1 MEQSD
6 LIVRR
11 IKDGTVID
19 HINEGKGLNV
29 LEALEIDGSRGNV
42 ITIALNMP
50 SGKLKKKDMIKVEG
64 RFLEDDDTN
73 KLAVIAPSSTVN
85 IIKNYKLVEKRRV
98 SLPNQIEQI
107 FRCSNPDCITNSQE
121 HIESTMEVMDK
132 ENLVLKCRYCGR
144 ILDVN
149 DLKISKKKLKNL
161 KNYFF

>member
-6 LIVRR
+6 LLVRR

-19 HINEGKGLNV
+19 HINEGKGLRV

-85 IIKNYKLVEKRRV
+85 IIKDYKLVEKRRV

-107 FRCSNPDCITNSQE
+107 FR
-121 HIESTMEVMDK
+121 
-132 ENLVLKCRYCGR
+132 
-144 ILDVN
+144 
-149 DLKISKKKLKNL
+149 
-161 KNYFF
+161 

>member
-29 LEALEIDGSRGNV
+29 LEALEIDGSKGNV

-50 SGKLKKKDMIKVEG
+50 SGKLSKKDMIKVEG
-64 RFLEDDDTN
+64 LFLEDDDTN
-73 KLAVIAPSSTVN
+73 KLAVIAPASTVN
-85 IIKNYKLVEKRRV
+85 IIKDYKLVEKRRV

-132 ENLVLKCRYCGR
+132 DNLVLKCRYCGR
-144 ILDVN
+144 VLDVD
-149 DLKISKKKLKNL
+149 DLRYQKKN
-161 KNYFF
+161 

>member
-29 LEALEIDGSRGNV
+29 LEALEIDGSKGNV

-50 SGKLKKKDMIKVEG
+50 SGKLSKKDMIKVEG
-64 RFLEDDDTN
+64 LFLEDDDTN

-85 IIKNYKLVEKRRV
+85 IIKDYKLVEKRRV
-98 SLPNQIEQI
+98 SLPNEIEQI

-121 HIESTMEVMDK
+121 YIESTMEVMDK

-144 ILDVN
+144 LLDVN
-149 DLKISKKKLKNL
+149 DLKVSKKN
-161 KNYFF
+161 

>member
-6 LIVRR
+6 LIGRR

-19 HINEGKGLNV
+19 HINEGKGLKV

-64 RFLEDDDTN
+64 RVLEDDDTN
-73 KLAVIAPSSTVN
+73 KIAVSAAASTVN
-85 IIKNYKLVEKRRV
+85 IIKDYKLVEKRRV

-132 ENLVLKCRYCGR
+132 DNLVLKCRYCGR
-144 ILDVN
+144 VLDVD
-149 DLKISKKKLKNL
+149 DLRYQKKN
-161 KNYFF
+161 

>member
-19 HINEGKGLNV
+19 HINEGKGLKV

-85 IIKNYKLVEKRRV
+85 IIKDYKLVEKRRV

-132 ENLVLKCRYCGR
+132 GNLVLKCRYCGR
-144 ILDVN
+144 VLDVN
-149 DLKISKKKLKNL
+149 DLKYQKKN
-161 KNYFF
+161 

>member
-6 LIVRR
+6 LLVRR

-29 LEALEIDGSRGNV
+29 LEALEIDGSSGNV

-64 RFLEDDDTN
+64 RFLEGDDTN
-73 KLAVIAPSSTVN
+73 RLAVIAPSSTVN
-85 IIKNYKLVEKRRV
+85 IIKDYKLVEKRRV
-98 SLPNQIEQI
+98 SLPNQIEDI

-121 HIESTMEVMDK
+121 HIESIMEVIDK
-132 ENLVLKCRYCGR
+132 DKLVLKCRYCGR

-149 DLKISKKKLKNL
+149 DLKVSKKN
-161 KNYFF
+161 

>member
-19 HINEGKGLNV
+19 HINEGKGPKV
-29 LEALEIDGSRGNV
+29 LEALEIDGSHGNV

-73 KLAVIAPSSTVN
+73 KLAVIAPASTVN
-85 IIKNYKLVEKRRV
+85 IIKDYKLVEKRRV

-132 ENLVLKCRYCGR
+132 DNLVLKCRYCGR
-144 ILDVN
+144 VLDVD
-149 DLKISKKKLKNL
+149 DLRYQKKN
-161 KNYFF
+161 

>member
-6 LIVRR
+6 LLVRR

-85 IIKNYKLVEKRRV
+85 IIKEYKLVEKRRV
-98 SLPNQIEQI
+98 SLPNQIERI

-132 ENLVLKCRYCGR
+132 EQLVLKCRYCGR
-144 ILDVN
+144 VLDVN
-149 DLKISKKKLKNL
+149 DLKYQKKN
-161 KNYFF
+161 

>member
-19 HINEGKGLNV
+19 HINEGKGLKV
-29 LEALEIDGSRGNV
+29 LEALDIDGKGGNV

-50 SGKLKKKDMIKVEG
+50 SGKLKKKDMIKVED

-85 IIKNYKLVEKRRV
+85 IIKDYKLVEKRHL
-98 SLPNQIEQI
+98 SLPNQIERI

-121 HIESTMEVMDK
+121 HIESTMEVINK
-132 ENLVLKCRYCGR
+132 EQLVLKCRYCGR

-149 DLKISKKKLKNL
+149 DLRYQKKD
-161 KNYFF
+161 

>member
-19 HINEGKGLNV
+19 HINEGKGLKV
-29 LEALEIDGSRGNV
+29 LEALDIDGRRGNV

-85 IIKNYKLVEKRRV
+85 IIKDYKLVEKRRV
-98 SLPNQIEQI
+98 SLPNQIERI
-107 FRCSNPDCITNSQE
+107 FRCSNPDCISNSSE
-121 HIESTMEVMDK
+121 HMDSIMDVIDK
-132 ENLVLKCRYCGR
+132 ENLVLKCRYCSR

-149 DLKISKKKLKNL
+149 KINYKKITI
-161 KNYFF
+161 

>member
-6 LIVRR
+6 LLVRR

-85 IIKNYKLVEKRRV
+85 IIKDYKLVEKRRV
-98 SLPNQIEQI
+98 SLPNEIEQI

-132 ENLVLKCRYCGR
+132 KNLVLKCRYCGR

-149 DLKISKKKLKNL
+149 DLKVSKKN
-161 KNYFF
+161 

>member
-6 LIVRR
+6 LLVRR

-29 LEALEIDGSRGNV
+29 LEALEIDGSSGNV

-64 RFLEDDDTN
+64 RFLEGGDTN

-85 IIKNYKLVEKRRV
+85 IIKDYKLVEKRRV
-98 SLPNQIEQI
+98 SLPPGE
-107 FRCSNPDCITNSQE
+107 
-121 HIESTMEVMDK
+121 
-132 ENLVLKCRYCGR
+132 CRGVPASRRVRGSHGAERTSRRDDSATELWSCAPLRRHGGR
-144 ILDVN
+144 L
-149 DLKISKKKLKNL
+149 LS
-161 KNYFF
+161 

>member
-6 LIVRR
+6 LLVRR

-85 IIKNYKLVEKRRV
+85 IIKDYKLVEKRRV

-132 ENLVLKCRYCGR
+132 EKLVLKCRYCGR

-149 DLKISKKKLKNL
+149 DLKVSKKS
-161 KNYFF
+161 

>member
-29 LEALEIDGSRGNV
+29 LEALEIDGSKGNV

-50 SGKLKKKDMIKVEG
+50 SGKLSKKDMIKVEG
-64 RFLEDDDTN
+64 LFLEDDDTN

-85 IIKNYKLVEKRRV
+85 IIKDYKLVEKRRV
-98 SLPNQIEQI
+98 SLPNEIEQI

-121 HIESTMEVMDK
+121 YIESTMEVMDK
-132 ENLVLKCRYCGR
+132 DNLVLKCRYCGR
-144 ILDVN
+144 VLDVD
-149 DLKISKKKLKNL
+149 DLRYQKKN
-161 KNYFF
+161 

>member
-19 HINEGKGLNV
+19 HIDEGKGLKV
-29 LEALEIDGSRGNV
+29 LEALEIDGSHGNV

-73 KLAVIAPSSTVN
+73 KLAVIAPASTVN
-85 IIKNYKLVEKRRV
+85 IIKDYKLVEKRRV

-132 ENLVLKCRYCGR
+132 DNLVLKCRYCGR
-144 ILDVN
+144 VLDVD
-149 DLKISKKKLKNL
+149 DLRYQKKN
-161 KNYFF
+161 